1 MGRPQRPP
9 FLPRPPLD
17 PPSAA
22 TRPGTEAK
30 EEEDGGSRIP
40 LPHGIQA
47 PEARRWAGCR
57 ALVDPQGV
65 GCGREGPEGRRGC
78 CRALEQ
84 GEGAGSDEGVLGLG
98 LG

>member
-17 PPSAA
+17 PHSAA

-57 ALVDPQGV
+57 ALVDPQDV
-65 GCGREGPEGRRGC
+65 GCGREGPEGQARVLPSPGTGGGG
-78 CRALEQ
+78 
-84 GEGAGSDEGVLGLG
+84 GE
-98 LG
+98 